1 MAADHGVHEFD
12 SMSLEKLQR
21 IVDDAVPDRYLNT
34 MGELEEPE

>member
-1 MAADHGVHEFD
+1 MY
-12 SMSLEKLQR
+12 LEKLRQ